1 MGSRPLGWRHYLYS
15 PAAAGEDKMT
25 EERETAMFL
34 RNYWY
39 VAASDTEIGRKPLG
53 RMILGEPVVFFRTEA
68 GKAVA
73 MEDRCAHRHLPLSMG
88 NLFGGERTVHYPGL

>member
-1 MGSRPLGWRHYLYS
+1 
-15 PAAAGEDKMT
+15 
-25 EERETAMFL
+25 MFL

-53 RMILGEPVVFFRTEA
+53 RMILGEPIVFFRTEA

-88 NLFGGERTVHYPGL
+88 KLIGDELQCHYHGLRFGLRASRRHPRRGPGPAGRHLSGS